1 MKDTSELLMRII
13 ANETKCIEAMR
24 QTLKEDELT
33 ILRLKNKTRMLT
45 VEIKERIR
53 LVEEYRVSL
62 KDISEATKARM
73 KLVSSTKN
81 RAYIDSS
88 DTKIEFIKNLEKEN

>member
-1 MKDTSELLMRII
+1 MRDASELLMRII

-33 ILRLKNKTRMLT
+33 ILRLKNKARMLT
-45 VEIKERIR
+45 VEIKERTR
-53 LVEEYRVSL
+53 LVEEYRVYL
-62 KDISEATKARM
+62 KDISEATKARV
-73 KLVSSTKN
+73 KLVSSTKS

-88 DTKIEFIKNLEKEN
+88 DTKIKFIKNLEKEN